1 MTDQPPIIIEH
12 YSRSTGPG
20 PDRGPTNVLRRR
32 RWSIA
37 AVLALVE
44 MLYII
49 FGHPTWFVAVL
60 VALVVL
66 GLSWWAIS
74 HLKRGIL
81 RDGLIIV
88 AIAQALV
95 VVIPIATLAGIALG
109 LLLALIVLVGV
120 VVVAFRLR
128 A

>member
-1 MTDQPPIIIEH
+1 MPDQQPIIIEH
-12 YSRSTGPG
+12 YGGGTGGAPG
-20 PDRGPTNVLRRR
+20 GPTNVLRRR

-44 MLYII
+44 MLYVI
-49 FGHPTWFVAVL
+49 FGHPTWFLATI
-60 VALVVL
+60 VALLVL
-66 GLSWWAIS
+66 GISVWAIGR
-74 HLKRGIL
+74 LRPGIV
-81 RDGLIIV
+81 RDALIII

-109 LLLALIVLVGV
+109 LVLALVVLVGV